1 MLLISFA
8 VQDAFTM
15 HVDAWSGYA
24 MEALALLAFL
34 PFLVSNPNLALAFLL
49 IGLLALALTYRML
62 LRVASR
68 LDVEVFGIA
77 LLTAPPV
84 ALLAL
89 AFFSTYSI
97 ARSWLHRRMPGY
109 FPALPY
115 FAACWF
121 LSLFLALS
129 TFAVL

>member
-1 MLLISFA
+1 MFA
-8 VQDAFTM
+8 ALFKSIVSHVSKALPSAKFIYPCEHTPM
-15 HVDAWSGYA
+15 H
-24 MEALALLAFL
+24 
-34 PFLVSNPNLALAFLL
+34 
-49 IGLLALALTYRML
+49 
-62 LRVASR
+62 
-68 LDVEVFGIA
+68 EVA

-97 ARSWLHRRMPGY
+97 ARGWLHRRMPGY

-129 TFAVL
+129 TFAVV